1 MKRTGEIL
9 TFAVLALA
17 AHLAFWSGFARTGS
31 ESAGAGGAATVSL
44 MAATGDLVDLVEAW
58 SRPVEVLQ
66 SIELPDMTQ
75 SLEAS
80 AALSTQVNA
89 TESARSE
96 AEEAN
101 EAPSQPETPAPL
113 PQIDKNS
120 LRPEVALAAPQSSLR
135 PVSRSS
141 PAASKQQ
148 FEKPNIEERSTA
160 GQSTVAPQQ
169 TGALAQTAAGN
180 KTGQNA
186 GNRDTQVAATLSS
199 SARQN
204 LLAQWGA
211 AIRNRVERRKYYP
224 SGTRAKGTTLLRV
237 KLTRMGDLVSVSV
250 TRSSGTAMLDTAA
263 IGAVKGARFPSAPNG
278 LKEPTYIFNLPLAFQ
293 QN

>member
-9 TFAVLALA
+9 AFAALALA
-17 AHLAFWSGFARTGS
+17 VHLAIWTGFARTGS

-44 MAATGDLVDLVEAW
+44 MAASGDMADLVEAW

-66 SIELPDMTQ
+66 SIALPDMTQ

-80 AALSTQVNA
+80 AAISTEVYSS
-89 TESARSE
+89 ESARSDP
-96 AEEAN
+96 EEAN
-101 EAPSQPETPAPL
+101 EARSQPETPAPL
-113 PQIDKNS
+113 PQIDKTS
-120 LRPEVALAAPQSSLR
+120 LRPEVVLAAPQSSLR

-141 PAASKQQ
+141 RATPKQQ
-148 FEKPNIEERSTA
+148 SEKPNIEQRSTA

-211 AIRNRVERRKYYP
+211 AIRNRVERRKNYP
-224 SGTRAKGTTLLRV
+224 RGTRAKGTTLLRV
-237 KLTRMGDLVSVSV
+237 NLTRMGDLVSVSV
-250 TRSSGTAMLDTAA
+250 VRSSGTAVLDAAA
-263 IGAVKGARFPSAPNG
+263 IGAVKGARFPSAPKG
-278 LKEPTYIFNLPLAFQ
+278 LNEASYSFNLPLAFQ